1 MEVIGSGFMSPGV
14 WGTVVIIMVP
24 VRAHQ
29 EPIVLLSDLQLKN
42 GMGFHIFLVQVSISQ
57 EECLINDLSF

>member
-1 MEVIGSGFMSPGV
+1 MEVIGSGFMSPRV

-42 GMGFHIFLVQVSISQ
+42 GMGFHFF
-57 EECLINDLSF
+57 C